1 MTERTVFIC
10 ESSKALNWTCRL
22 VIKIAKKWGLKSM
35 TDFVFK
41 FIVSAEKLAR
51 IAKETVVAILED
63 AREKLESVSTAVLN
77 LIETVL
83 ICSFA
88 LPFFWI
94 ERFFSF
100 LRKYFEFEKNFQKNF
115 DAFKEWYNEQNG
127 ENNE

>member
-10 ESSKALNWTCRL
+10 ESSKTLNRTCRL

-77 LIETVL
+77 LIEMVL
-83 ICSFA
+83 ICAFS

-115 DAFKEWYNEQNG
+115 DAFKEWYNERNG

>member
-1 MTERTVFIC
+1 
-10 ESSKALNWTCRL
+10 
-22 VIKIAKKWGLKSM
+22 M

-41 FIVSAEKLAR
+41 FIVRAENLAR

-77 LIETVL
+77 LIEMVL
-83 ICSFA
+83 ICAFS
-88 LPFFWI
+88 LQFFWI

>member
-10 ESSKALNWTCRL
+10 ESSKTLNGTCRL

-41 FIVSAEKLAR
+41 FIVRAEKLAR

-63 AREKLESVSTAVLN
+63 ACEKLESVSTAVLN

-83 ICSFA
+83 ICAFA

>member
-1 MTERTVFIC
+1 
-10 ESSKALNWTCRL
+10 
-22 VIKIAKKWGLKSM
+22 M
-35 TDFVFK
+35 TDFIFK
-41 FIVSAEKLAR
+41 FLVRAENISR
-51 IAKETVVAILED
+51 IIKETIISILDD
-63 AREKLESVSTAVLN
+63 AREKLERVSDAVLN

-83 ICSFA
+83 ICAFA
-88 LPFFWI
+88 IPFFWI

>member
-1 MTERTVFIC
+1 
-10 ESSKALNWTCRL
+10 
-22 VIKIAKKWGLKSM
+22 M

-51 IAKETVVAILED
+51 IAKETVIAILED
-63 AREKLESVSTAVLN
+63 ASEKLENVSTAILN

-83 ICSFA
+83 ICAFA

-115 DAFKEWYNEQNG
+115 DAFKEWYNGRFDRDSEK
-127 ENNE
+127 